1 MSETE
6 TDYSK
11 DAVRRRF
18 ARRHRGS
25 EDSNGPL
32 AWFLDGGVL
41 VLSAVSLWYLLQSG
55 IPAQGTLLAL
65 GISSPLL
72 VLGFVAARFV
82 KPVPTPLG
90 WIWLMLMGAALI
102 VLG

>member
-1 MSETE
+1 MSEAE

-11 DAVRRRF
+11 EAVRRRF

-25 EDSNGPL
+25 EESNGPL

-55 IPAQGTLLAL
+55 IPAQGALVVLAMSSLL
-65 GISSPLL
+65 P

-102 VLG
+102 AFG